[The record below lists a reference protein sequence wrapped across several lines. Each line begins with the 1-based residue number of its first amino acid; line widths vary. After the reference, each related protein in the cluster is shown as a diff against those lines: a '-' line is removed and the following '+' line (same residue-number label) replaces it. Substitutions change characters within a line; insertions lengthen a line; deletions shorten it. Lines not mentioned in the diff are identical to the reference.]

1 MSQADRERSY
11 SSQHRYRAAQKLR
24 SSSVTRSR
32 VDRGSASTPRR
43 ARAESRGSDLF
54 NASVGGNSQ
63 QDHFLRT
70 AKKSESMLCHSLGGS
85 FCERPPKMPQTDRT
99 TTTVPTAA
107 WNQRNLRS
115 RCDVWGAACSP
126 RRLETVRQELA
137 AVRADVRCLR
147 GFLDA
152 TTIATSQLARQS
164 VESRQHLRK
173 LMEEERIEGAECDS
187 ALLKGPDEEERER
200 LESLAEEVSELG
212 SQVSDLAQQQLECYK
227 DVQYL
232 RGFTALVRLRQRA
245 NAATLQSRNFG
256 QQCDSKAKELDKTKE
271 QMAAL
276 RLKAHSLREEAAKA
290 KVEAAD
296 VGEDSALQFLE
307 ALRVEL
313 GAEESLLV
321 DCTCTLPPSCQALQA
336 YQAGAWDS
344 GQSGQRGSAS
354 SLASQAMSIGLR
366 GAVPRRSN
374 SGEGFEPLTDREWP
388 KALLVRRAPRSASD
402 RLLYDS
408 LRREVG
414 RMKSRRRKKDEV
426 SQVRWIRPALQGGP
440 RRRSLASFSG
450 APVAARVLGAVC
462 FLGPL
467 ALAIPYGAQFFA
479 SSSTL
484 RELLLKPLLPLVL
497 AYHSSRFANLLCIA
511 ALYGLVVPWL
521 SLHPLTCSLGRQA
534 STLMMMQF
542 PANFLLQFLGAT
554 PGPLAN
560 LARAVI
566 FLYFVYSVSLGVL
579 GSLRGRAFELPF
591 VGTGAG
597 TFSLRSPRPSSQPA
611 Q

>member
-99 TTTVPTAA
+99 TTTTTVPTAA
-107 WNQRNLRS
+107 WNQCNLRS

-173 LMEEERIEGAECDS
+173 LMEEERNEGAECDS
-187 ALLKGPDEEERER
+187 ALLKGPDEERER

-313 GAEESLLV
+313 GAEEQRTKMQTMLTTAQEATQASLKQKVSQLM
-321 DCTCTLPPSCQALQA
+321 SALQESEASTAEAAAQVQDSEGREEA
-336 YQAGAWDS
+336 YVSRLERERSRNSTLAQEARHLVATHKSLEAELEQQYDTTRAWQLCSAEMRAEGS
-344 GQSGQRGSAS
+344 G
-354 SLASQAMSIGLR
+354 
-366 GAVPRRSN
+366 
-374 SGEGFEPLTDREWP
+374 
-388 KALLVRRAPRSASD
+388 
-402 RLLYDS
+402 
-408 LRREVG
+408 
-414 RMKSRRRKKDEV
+414 SRRPE
-426 SQVRWIRPALQGGP
+426 
-440 RRRSLASFSG
+440 
-450 APVAARVLGAVC
+450 
-462 FLGPL
+462 
-467 ALAIPYGAQFFA
+467 
-479 SSSTL
+479 
-484 RELLLKPLLPLVL
+484 
-497 AYHSSRFANLLCIA
+497 
-511 ALYGLVVPWL
+511 
-521 SLHPLTCSLGRQA
+521 
-534 STLMMMQF
+534 
-542 PANFLLQFLGAT
+542 
-554 PGPLAN
+554 
-560 LARAVI
+560 RAV
-566 FLYFVYSVSLGVL
+566 S
-579 GSLRGRAFELPF
+579 
-591 VGTGAG
+591 
-597 TFSLRSPRPSSQPA
+597 
-611 Q
+611 